1 MFEYE
6 LHQIRRGELIREA
19 DEYRLARQAARGRRR
34 EGRTSAEP
42 EPEGRVSASRG
53 RRRRSVRA
61 ARA

>member
-6 LHQIRRGELIREA
+6 LHQIRRAELIREA
-19 DEYRLARQAARGRRR
+19 DEYRLARQATRGRRR
-34 EGRTSAEP
+34 DGHSSAEP
-42 EPEGRVSASRG
+42 EAEGRVSTSRG